1 MSRFNDQVVMITGAS
16 GGLGRE
22 AALSFG
28 KAGAKLVLSD
38 VNQQALADLTEELQ
52 GLNISVFSQ
61 TCDVTN
67 PEQVQ
72 NFIDAAVAHYGKL
85 DAAINNAGIDP
96 AHNKLADT
104 PVDDFDRVMDI
115 NVKGVFL
122 CMKAQIPHMQQQG
135 GGNIVNVSSVAG
147 VGAAPMMSSYAA
159 SKHAVLGLTRSAAA
173 EYGKHNIRVNA
184 VCPYITRTPMLDQ
197 TLELFPEN
205 EREAVLR
212 DITKN
217 TALKRAAEPH
227 EVIEAMLFAC
237 DKNNSFMTGHT
248 LMVDGGFSAI

>member
-1 MSRFNDQVVMITGAS
+1 MSRYDDQVVMITGAS

-22 AALSFG
+22 AALAFG

-38 VNQQALADLTEELQ
+38 VNQQALADLTEELK
-52 GLNISVFSQ
+52 GMDIPVFAKA
-61 TCDVTN
+61 CDVTN

-72 NFIDAAVAHYGKL
+72 TFVDEAVDHFGRL

-96 AHNKLADT
+96 AHNKLAET
-104 PVDDFDRVMDI
+104 PVEDFDRVMDI

-122 CMKAQIPHMQQQG
+122 CMKAQIPHMQAQG
-135 GGNIVNVSSVAG
+135 GGNILNVSSVAG

-159 SKHAVLGLTRSAAA
+159 SKHAVIGLTKSAAA

-197 TLELFPEN
+197 SLELFPEE

-212 DITKN
+212 DITKHS
-217 TALKRAAEPH
+217 ALKRAAEPS
-227 EVIEAMLFAC
+227 EVIAAMLFAC
-237 DKNNSFMTGHT
+237 DKANSFMTGHP
-248 LMVDGGFSAI
+248 LLVDGGFTAV